1 MLAILDLRAN
11 GLASIPAGTVAA
23 YRLLIGKAR

>member
-11 GLASIPAGTVAA
+11 GLASVPGSTAA
-23 YRLLIGKAR
+23 AAKWLTRRAR